1 MSSAAATSVS
11 YMELDPDENPE
22 MIAFIQNRP
31 LRPAPE
37 SRDPFVQ
44 IPQWI
49 LFHPKLSSTAIRV
62 YGVLHSYLSHTR
74 GDALAWPK
82 QETIAALCGG
92 LHRNTIGRA
101 IKELEEYGLVEVRTQ
116 RYAHNNVRRCNVYAI
131 REKAAPGHEGPMEPP
146 TGVRTPRVV
155 NGAGH
160 KRTTY
165 SASESNA
172 EGASGRP
179 GVCAENKKDGEQ
191 DPRGSLSGPA
201 RERDRHRGRGARTER
216 ETRGGGAK
224 WSQTPP
230 GADVDVPDAPQGNG
244 EALGIVQRL
253 PYSLGKSEMVKAVPL
268 VGKALNNG
276 WVERE
281 IAWYLNQRINP
292 QLAHSPGKLVLMHL
306 ADMDVPTEGMR
317 RSMPNEF
324 GADLGK
330 KGFQLPDGRILTG
343 ELAQQAQR
351 DQTTAKLKVGEWVYE
366 QAKAHGVSWA
376 RSRMSAL
383 THLTRITAKY
393 SIQEIQDLT
402 WLKDEMPMA
411 A

>member
-44 IPQWI
+44 IPQWV

-92 LHRNTIGRA
+92 LHRNTISRA

-116 RYAHNNVRRCNVYAI
+116 RYAHNNVRRRNVYAI

-160 KRTTY
+160 KRTT
-165 SASESNA
+165 
-172 EGASGRP
+172 
-179 GVCAENKKDGEQ
+179 
-191 DPRGSLSGPA
+191 
-201 RERDRHRGRGARTER
+201 
-216 ETRGGGAK
+216 
-224 WSQTPP
+224 
-230 GADVDVPDAPQGNG
+230 
-244 EALGIVQRL
+244 
-253 PYSLGKSEMVKAVPL
+253 
-268 VGKALNNG
+268 
-276 WVERE
+276 
-281 IAWYLNQRINP
+281 
-292 QLAHSPGKLVLMHL
+292 
-306 ADMDVPTEGMR
+306 
-317 RSMPNEF
+317 
-324 GADLGK
+324 
-330 KGFQLPDGRILTG
+330 
-343 ELAQQAQR
+343 
-351 DQTTAKLKVGEWVYE
+351 
-366 QAKAHGVSWA
+366 
-376 RSRMSAL
+376 
-383 THLTRITAKY
+383 
-393 SIQEIQDLT
+393 
-402 WLKDEMPMA
+402 
-411 A
+411 

>member
-1 MSSAAATSVS
+1 MSSATATPVS

-22 MIAFIQNRP
+22 MIQFIENRP
-31 LRPAPE
+31 LRPTPE

-49 LFHPKLSSTAIRV
+49 LFHPNLSSTAIRI

-82 QETIAALCGG
+82 QETIAKLSGG
-92 LHRNTIGRA
+92 IHRNTVSRA
-101 IKELEEYGLVEVRTQ
+101 IKELEEHGLVEVRTQ
-116 RYAHNNVRRCNVYAI
+116 RYAHNNVRRCNVYAVK
-131 REKAAPGHEGPMEPP
+131 EKANPGHDGPMETP

-165 SASESNA
+165 GASEGHPD
-172 EGASGRP
+172 GASGCP
-179 GVCAENKKDGEQ
+179 GMCAENKKDGEQ
-191 DPRGSLSGPA
+191 DPRESLLPPA
-201 RERDRHRGRGARTER
+201 RERGRRRGRGARAER
-216 ETRGGGAK
+216 ETRGVGRK
-224 WSQTPP
+224 PSQAPP
-230 GADVDVPDAPQGNG
+230 GTDVDIPDAPQGNG

-281 IAWYLNQRINP
+281 IAWYLNQRINV

-343 ELAQQAQR
+343 EPAQQAARESSKVR
-351 DQTTAKLKVGEWVYE
+351 DQVHEWIYE
-366 QAKAHGVSWA
+366 QAKLRGVPWA
-376 RSRMSAL
+376 DSRFSAMGEVTSIL
-383 THLTRITAKY
+383 NRY
-393 SIQEIQDLT
+393 SVQEIKDLA
-402 WLKDEMPMA
+402 WLPGSQPQA